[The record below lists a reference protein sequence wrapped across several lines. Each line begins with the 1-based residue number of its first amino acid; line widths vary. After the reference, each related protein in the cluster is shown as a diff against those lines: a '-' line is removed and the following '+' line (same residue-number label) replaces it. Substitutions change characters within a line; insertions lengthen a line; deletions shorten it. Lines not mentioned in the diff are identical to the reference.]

1 MLEKCA
7 FKVSPPPTT
16 PSWNIE
22 CLLKISK
29 SLFTNQWKCKKIHQK
44 KDFTETNK
52 ILPSTFKFDFIHSV
66 ISQQFK

>member
-22 CLLKISK
+22 CLLKIFVHK
-29 SLFTNQWKCKKIHQK
+29 SMEMQRLYR
-44 KDFTETNK
+44 NK
-52 ILPSTFKFDFIHSV
+52 QNIAQI
-66 ISQQFK
+66 

>member
-22 CLLKISK
+22 CLLKIFVHK
-29 SLFTNQWKCKKIHQK
+29 SMEMQEDSSEERLYR
-44 KDFTETNK
+44 NK
-52 ILPSTFKFDFIHSV
+52 QNIALYIQ
-66 ISQQFK
+66 I